1 MPIWHDGA
9 MRVRELID
17 ALSDLPPDSL
27 VELAVIEPDVP
38 GSDQIVVD
46 RYPVDGVF
54 PWTGDDD
61 DVDDGEPVIWLIGG
75 DEADVDAFL
84 DAIDDDGLD

>member
-54 PWTGDDD
+54 PWTGDDEE
-61 DVDDGEPVIWLIGG
+61 DDGEPVIWLIGG
-75 DEADVDAFL
+75 EEADVDAFL